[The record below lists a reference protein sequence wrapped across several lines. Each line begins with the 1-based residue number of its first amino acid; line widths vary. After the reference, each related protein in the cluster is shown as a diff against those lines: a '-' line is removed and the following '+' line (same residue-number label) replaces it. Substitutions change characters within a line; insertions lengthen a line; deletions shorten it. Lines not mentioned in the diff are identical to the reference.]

1 MANLEVL
8 KKEVDEFKLQLDEL
22 QKNVTISEIEKKNK
36 TEALKSQAEVT
47 KQKIQAEIDSL
58 ADKTDNTSKKQKE
71 EAEALLK
78 TLDDV
83 MNLQMSIQSSRHEQT
98 PTDSQKLSETQ
109 SSQSEKWIWGKT
121 KDFVSENWSD
131 VTSWEKWKEEPWKN
145 IMRAV
150 GFWVTGYAIYKWVK
164 GLWNRAFWDKDE
176 WEEEWDSEE
185 SEWKTKK
192 KEKKSFWK
200 TTAWK
205 ILKWTGIWVTAG
217 TLWYWIGK
225 KLHLWWEDE
234 EKPTDASPDEVKY
247 KAYEEFYKDPN
258 NKEAVENYEQLW
270 ENIDTTY
277 EALYNRELQ
286 AWYQDELVM
295 KRIASEQSRWMEHYK
310 WIIPFC
316 LDNKFWSIENIL
328 SQNSSMKEAM
338 AWGIRKMVDYV
349 KNLWNDFLKTFVDS
363 FLSKLPS
370 WTIVANMSWSLSE
383 KIDKWITSNKNT
395 EKELQFF
402 FRQSIRVQTYLF
414 EKREQLEDKIAE
426 ENARKFWLKKEDI
439 LKDKEL
445 YEKYVEKDEKLQKFL
460 ISPISTWMTI
470 LKDNAIFDNKVW
482 EDVKE
487 SVKNLDKQRDEVLGN
502 TSWWKDILQT
512 IYEKKE
518 NWEALTDAEKQQLW
532 KSCDNIV
539 KDIDDNIMDAVEE
552 SAWNLYGDLFRTD
565 DANLRKYLDKSW
577 LEKMF
582 QESKA
587 KIIEKKWE
595 LLNGSLDAE
604 WIASLAQTI
613 NNMLAIKKE
622 AVLWAQ
628 TIEKDYDENW
638 NFFYRIPWF
647 LSGSVANFVKWA
659 EKLWD
664 WEVWAW
670 TQYLLSAWLWTW
682 VIVGLWWAIY
692 GCYVHDIWM
701 IKKSLIRWGYISI
714 LPASLLYSAWK
725 WALKIAKPWRR
736 LGDKLIYWSPKWV
749 QMMTEFKWEEWADKL
764 LKALKL
770 WKVSLSDAEEIATR
784 KISWYWGTKK
794 IKEKWCLAFDVEED
808 HINDFKIREKI
819 FDKYVLSL
827 NWPENSSDF
836 LKKLKEDNDV
846 YKKAVKYFD
855 EPSVRGAI
863 SSKNFDDVKKEVEKI
878 DEAMKAAQAAAWNDE
893 VVDVAEDLLNN
904 QHYKKLQSEIDSE
917 IKDLEFSKN
926 GQSESKIR
934 QIDEQIKKLKE
945 FKNKI
950 NRSTVQEVETLEG
963 LYTNLIKFGKWKW
976 FFENID
982 VLTKLVTEE
991 SEALHKALNNFDG
1004 PELRRIIKE
1013 LQGNNKLVGITDESI
1028 NNLISFMGEVKIKRV
1043 LKSWEDFVSALKTF
1057 LKFVWKL
1064 T

>member
-1 MANLEVL
+1 MPTKIEDLVQ
-8 KKEVDEFKLQLDEL
+8 KKDEIRASLDEL
-22 QKNVTISEIEKKNK
+22 SKAVWTQEKEMLQKSITKKLDDLKKWIDNFTATDETEKWKIS
-36 TEALKSQAEVT
+36 ALKSDVD
-47 KQKIQAEIDSL
+47 KISSDFE
-58 ADKTDNTSKKQKE
+58 KFKE
-71 EAEALLK
+71 ELKALKQWVMSNNNVAESNH
-78 TLDDV
+78 D
-83 MNLQMSIQSSRHEQT
+83 SEQ
-98 PTDSQKLSETQ
+98 
-109 SSQSEKWIWGKT
+109 SQSDKWIREKT
-121 KDFVSENWSD
+121 KDFVSENWND

-192 KEKKSFWK
+192 KKKKSFWK

-205 ILKWTGIWVTAG
+205 ILKWTWIWVWVG

-270 ENIDTTY
+270 ENVDITY
-277 EALYNRELQ
+277 EALYDRELQ
-286 AWYQDELVM
+286 AWYQDELEM

-316 LDNKFWSIENIL
+316 LDNKFGSIENIL

-338 AWGIRKMVDYV
+338 AWGIREMVAYV

-383 KIDKWITSNKNT
+383 KIDKWIASNKNT

-426 ENARKFWLKKEDI
+426 ENARKYWLKKEDL

-470 LKDNAIFDNKVW
+470 LKDNAIFDSKVW

-518 NWEALTDAEKQQLW
+518 KWEALTDAEKQQLW

-582 QESKA
+582 QEYKV

-604 WIASLAQTI
+604 WIASLAQTV
-613 NNMLAIKKE
+613 NNMLALKKE

-638 NFFYRIPWF
+638 NIIYRIPWF
-647 LSGSVANFVKWA
+647 LTDSVANLVKWA

-664 WEVWAW
+664 WEVWAG
-670 TQYLLSAWLWTW
+670 TQYIASAWLWTW
-682 VIVGLWWAIY
+682 LIMTIWWTIY
-692 GCYVHDIWM
+692 WCKTWKWWIA
-701 IKKSLIRWGYISI
+701 KKWVYIAT
-714 LPASLLYSAWK
+714 LPASLVYSAWK
-725 WALKIAKPWRR
+725 WAIQRSKIWRR
-736 LGDKLIYWSPKWV
+736 FGDKLVYWSPKWV

-770 WKVSLSDAEEIATR
+770 WKVSLSDAEEIASR

-794 IKEKWCLAFDVEED
+794 IKETWCLAFDVEED

-827 NWPENSSDF
+827 NWSENSSDF

-855 EPSVRGAI
+855 EPSVRGSI

-893 VVDVAEDLLNN
+893 VVDVAEELLNN

-982 VLTKLVTEE
+982 ALTKLVTEE
-991 SEALHKALNNFDG
+991 SEALHRALNNFDG
-1004 PELRRIIKE
+1004 PELRRVIKE

-1043 LKSWEDFVSALKTF
+1043 LKSWEDLVSALKTF
-1057 LKFVWKL
+1057 LKFAWKL

>member
-1 MANLEVL
+1 MANLETL
-8 KKEVDEFKLQLDEL
+8 KKEVDDFKTLLDEL
-22 QKNVTISEIEKKNK
+22 KNNVTISEVEKKNK
-36 TEALKSQAEVT
+36 VDSLKSRAETT
-47 KQKIQAEIDSL
+47 KEKIQMEIDALSE
-58 ADKTDNTSKKQKE
+58 KTDSTSKKQKE

-78 TLDDV
+78 SFDDMV
-83 MNLQMSIQSSRHEQT
+83 KLQMNVLAPTSAPSSTPLQT
-98 PTDSQKLSETQ
+98 ADQTTWDNWNT
-109 SSQSEKWIWGKT
+109 EKWAREKT
-121 KDFVSENWSD
+121 KDFVSENWND

-145 IMRAV
+145 ILRAV

-192 KEKKSFWK
+192 KKKKSFWK

-205 ILKWTGIWVTAG
+205 ILKWTWIWVWVG

-225 KLHLWWEDE
+225 KLHLWWDDE
-234 EKPTDASPDEVKY
+234 KKPTDASPDEVKY

-270 ENIDTTY
+270 ENVDITY
-277 EALYNRELQ
+277 EALYDRELQ
-286 AWYQDELVM
+286 AWYQDELEM
-295 KRIASEQSRWMEHYK
+295 KRIATEQSRWMEHYK

-338 AWGIRKMVDYV
+338 AWGIREMVAYV

-426 ENARKFWLKKEDI
+426 ENARKYWLKKEDI

-470 LKDNAIFDNKVW
+470 LKDNAIFDSKVW

-518 NWEALTDAEKQQLW
+518 RWEALTDAEKQQLW

-565 DANLRKYLDKSW
+565 AANLRKYLDKSW

-582 QESKA
+582 QEYKV

-604 WIASLAQTI
+604 WIASLAQTV
-613 NNMLAIKKE
+613 NNMLALKKE

-647 LSGSVANFVKWA
+647 LSGSVANLVKWA

-682 VIVGLWWAIY
+682 AVIRASWKIIWGTKWQLISRTWAYIATVPFSCVYSLW
-692 GCYVHDIWM
+692 
-701 IKKSLIRWGYISI
+701 KKAARNTRW
-714 LPASLLYSAWK
+714 
-725 WALKIAKPWRR
+725 WRD
-736 LGDKLIYWSPKWV
+736 LSDKVVYWSPKRI
-749 QMMTEFKWEEWADKL
+749 QSMTLFKWKEWPVNLVSHLNQWHISLERAEQITAKKITGLFPKDRDEWCKEF
-764 LKALKL
+764 
-770 WKVSLSDAEEIATR
+770 WIRYEDIKVTN
-784 KISWYWGTKK
+784 
-794 IKEKWCLAFDVEED
+794 IKEKVFYKLLSSMDLPTWY
-808 HINDFKIREKI
+808 INNLRDNEALYKRLIECYDLSPKLREAISNKKSI
-819 FDKYVLSL
+819 NEL
-827 NWPENSSDF
+827 NDILDTIKPQSWW
-836 LKKLKEDNDV
+836 LNDV
-846 YKKAVKYFD
+846 
-855 EPSVRGAI
+855 
-863 SSKNFDDVKKEVEKI
+863 
-878 DEAMKAAQAAAWNDE
+878 DE
-893 VVDVAEDLLNN
+893 VVDVAEELLNN

-945 FKNKI
+945 FKNKV